1 MCSILN
7 SPLVLLGDL
16 RKSVSTLR
24 TVSPFVLRTV
34 SPFVLKVTVIAARPS
49 HTLSKRNPCIPIT
62 GYSGGEFVRRNLT
75 LPKEKKKKRVNY
87 AILGLTSRGRPFS
100 LSAVKAEKALSDL
113 FSTQLP
119 MGIFSTCT

>member
-16 RKSVSTLR
+16 RKSVST
-24 TVSPFVLRTV
+24 LRTV

-75 LPKEKKKKRVNY
+75 LPKGKKKKKKRVNY

-119 MGIFSTCT
+119 MGIFSTST